1 MKRKLA
7 FVVQRYGLEVN
18 GGAELLSRQLV
29 EHLQNRYDIEVL
41 TTKAV
46 EYTTWKN
53 EYTNDIDVI
62 HGVTVRR
69 FGVDKPRD
77 LNKFGKFSGKVI
89 GNPAHTMEQEEEWFE
104 MQGPHVPQLIQY
116 IQDHA
121 EDYEAFIFMTYLYY
135 TTVKGLPKV
144 KDKAILIST
153 AHDEPP
159 IYLKTFEKLFQMP
172 KAFFYLTV
180 EEKKFVE
187 RKFRNSH
194 IINNDGL
201 GGSGVEVP
209 EKIDSEKFK
218 TERSIP
224 NYMVYAGRIDE
235 AKGCKEL
242 FDYFLRYKKENDNDL
257 KLVMMGKPVIPI
269 PKSDDIISLGFVSDQ
284 EKFDVMSGAKFL
296 IMPSPFESLSIV
308 VLEAMTLSVPV
319 IVNGRCDV
327 LKGHCVR
334 SNGGLYYQSYYEF
347 EGCINYMLQ
356 HKEIAEAMGKNGR
369 QYVNDNYT
377 WDKIVERFVEIV
389 EQVCG
394 LQTNGESV

>member
-29 EHLQNRYDIEVL
+29 EHLQKQYDIEVL
-41 TTKAV
+41 TTKAI

-53 EYTNDIDVI
+53 EYSNDVDVI
-62 HGVTVRR
+62 NGVTVRR
-69 FGVDKPRD
+69 FSVDKPRD

-89 GNPAHTMEQEEEWFE
+89 GNPAHTMEQEQEWFE
-104 MQGPHVPQLIQY
+104 MQGPHAPELITY
-116 IQDHA
+116 IKDHA
-121 EDYEAFIFMTYLYY
+121 DDYEAFIFMTYLYY
-135 TTVKGLPKV
+135 TTVKGLPLV

-159 IYLKTFEKLFQMP
+159 IYLKTFEKLFLMP

-187 RKFRNSH
+187 RKFCNAH
-194 IINNDGL
+194 ILNNGGM

-209 EKIDSEKFK
+209 EHIDSEAFQK
-218 TERSIP
+218 ERGIP
-224 NYMVYAGRIDE
+224 DYMVYAGRIDE

-242 FDYFLRYKKENDNDL
+242 FDYFLRYKQENDNDL

-269 PKSDDIISLGFVSDQ
+269 PKTADIVSLGFVSDQ

-327 LKGHCVR
+327 LKGHCTR
-334 SNGGLYYQSYYEF
+334 SNGGLYYKSYYEF
-347 EGCINYMLQ
+347 EGCVNYMLT
-356 HKEIAEAMGKNGR
+356 HKETAEAMGKNGKR
-369 QYVNDNYT
+369 YVDENYT
-377 WDKIVERFVEIV
+377 WEKITDRFVDIVEK
-389 EQVCG
+389 VC
-394 LQTNGESV
+394 TR

>member
-29 EHLQNRYDIEVL
+29 EHLQQQYDIEVL
-41 TTKAV
+41 TTKAI

-53 EYTNDIDVI
+53 EYTNDVDVI
-62 HGVTVRR
+62 NGVTVRR

-77 LNKFGKFSGKVI
+77 LNRFGKFSGKVI
-89 GNPAHTMEQEEEWFE
+89 GNPEHTMEQEEQWFE
-104 MQGPHVPQLIQY
+104 MQGPHVPELIDY
-116 IQDHA
+116 IKDHA
-121 EDYEAFIFMTYLYY
+121 DDYEAFIFKTYLYY
-135 TTVKGLPKV
+135 TTVKGLPLV

-159 IYLKTFEKLFQMP
+159 IYLKTFDTLFQMP
-172 KAFFYLTV
+172 KALFYLTV

-187 RKFRNSH
+187 RKFRNER
-194 IINNDGL
+194 IINNDGY

-209 EKIDSEKFK
+209 DTIDSQFCKNK
-218 TERSIP
+218 YGID

-242 FDYFLRYKKENDNDL
+242 FDYFLRYKKENQNDL

-269 PKSDDIISLGFVSDQ
+269 PKSDDIVSLGFVSDQ

-319 IVNGRCDV
+319 VVNGRCDV

-334 SNGGLYYQSYYEF
+334 SNGGLYYKSYYEF
-347 EGCINYMLQ
+347 EGCVNYMLT
-356 HKEIAEAMGKNGR
+356 HPDTAAGMGANGR
-369 QYVNDNYT
+369 KYVDANYT
-377 WDKIVERFVEIV
+377 WEKITDRFIDIVER
-389 EQVCG
+389 VC
-394 LQTNGESV
+394 N

>member
-29 EHLQNRYDIEVL
+29 EHLQQQYDIEVL
-41 TTKAV
+41 TTKAI

-53 EYTNDIDVI
+53 EYTNDVDVI
-62 HGVTVRR
+62 NGVTVRR

-77 LNKFGKFSGKVI
+77 LNRFGKFSGKVI
-89 GNPAHTMEQEEEWFE
+89 GNPEHTMEQEEQWFE
-104 MQGPHVPQLIQY
+104 MQGPHVPELIDY
-116 IQDHA
+116 IKYHA
-121 EDYEAFIFMTYLYY
+121 DDYEAFIFMTYLYY
-135 TTVKGLPKV
+135 TTVKGLPLV

-159 IYLKTFEKLFQMP
+159 IYLKTFDTLFQMP
-172 KAFFYLTV
+172 KALFYLTV

-187 RKFRNSH
+187 RKFRNER
-194 IINNDGL
+194 IINNDGY

-209 EKIDSEKFK
+209 DTIDSQFCKNK
-218 TERSIP
+218 YGID

-242 FDYFLRYKKENDNDL
+242 FDYFLRYKKENQNDL

-269 PKSDDIISLGFVSDQ
+269 PKSDDIVSLGFVSDQ

-319 IVNGRCDV
+319 VVNGRCDV

-334 SNGGLYYQSYYEF
+334 SNGGLYYKSYYEF
-347 EGCINYMLQ
+347 EGCVNYMLT
-356 HKEIAEAMGKNGR
+356 HPDTAAGMGANGR
-369 QYVNDNYT
+369 KYVDANYT
-377 WDKIVERFVEIV
+377 WEKITDRFIDIVER
-389 EQVCG
+389 VC
-394 LQTNGESV
+394 N

>member
-29 EHLQNRYDIEVL
+29 EHLQQQYDIEVL
-41 TTKAV
+41 TTKAI

-53 EYTNDIDVI
+53 EYTNDVDVI
-62 HGVTVRR
+62 NGVTVRR

-77 LNKFGKFSGKVI
+77 LNRFGKFSGKVI
-89 GNPAHTMEQEEEWFE
+89 GNPEHTMEQEEQWFE
-104 MQGPHVPQLIQY
+104 MQGPHVPELIDY
-116 IQDHA
+116 IIDHA
-121 EDYEAFIFMTYLYY
+121 DDYEAFIYMTYLYY
-135 TTVKGLPKV
+135 TTVKGLPLV

-159 IYLKTFEKLFQMP
+159 IYLKTFDTLFQMP
-172 KAFFYLTV
+172 KALFYLTV

-187 RKFRNSH
+187 RKFRNER
-194 IINNDGL
+194 IINNDGY

-209 EKIDSEKFK
+209 DTIDSQFCKNK
-218 TERSIP
+218 YGID

-242 FDYFLRYKKENDNDL
+242 FDYFLRYKKENQNDL

-269 PKSDDIISLGFVSDQ
+269 PKSDDIVSLGFVSDQ

-319 IVNGRCDV
+319 VVNGRCDV

-334 SNGGLYYQSYYEF
+334 SNGGLYYKSYYEF
-347 EGCINYMLQ
+347 EGCVNYMLT
-356 HKEIAEAMGKNGR
+356 HPDTAAGMGANGR
-369 QYVNDNYT
+369 KYVDANYT
-377 WDKIVERFVEIV
+377 WEKITDRFIDIVER
-389 EQVCG
+389 VC
-394 LQTNGESV
+394 N

>member
-29 EHLQNRYDIEVL
+29 EHLQQQYDIEVL
-41 TTKAV
+41 TTKAI

-53 EYTNDIDVI
+53 EYTNDVDVI
-62 HGVTVRR
+62 NGVTVRR

-77 LNKFGKFSGKVI
+77 LNRFGKFSGKVI
-89 GNPAHTMEQEEEWFE
+89 GNPEHTMEQEEQWFE
-104 MQGPHVPQLIQY
+104 MQGPHVPELIDH
-116 IQDHA
+116 IKDHA
-121 EDYEAFIFMTYLYY
+121 YDYEAFIFMTYLYY
-135 TTVKGLPKV
+135 TTVKGLPLV

-159 IYLKTFEKLFQMP
+159 IYLKTFDTLFQMP
-172 KAFFYLTV
+172 KALFYLTV

-187 RKFRNSH
+187 RKFRNER
-194 IINNDGL
+194 IINNDGY

-209 EKIDSEKFK
+209 DTIDSQFCKNK
-218 TERSIP
+218 YGID

-242 FDYFLRYKKENDNDL
+242 FDYFLRYKKENQNDL

-269 PKSDDIISLGFVSDQ
+269 PKSDDIVSLGFVSDQ

-319 IVNGRCDV
+319 VVNGRCDV

-334 SNGGLYYQSYYEF
+334 SNGGLYYKSYYEF
-347 EGCINYMLQ
+347 EGCVNYMLT
-356 HKEIAEAMGKNGR
+356 HPDTAAGMGANGR
-369 QYVNDNYT
+369 KYVDANYT
-377 WDKIVERFVEIV
+377 WEKITDRFIDIVER
-389 EQVCG
+389 VC
-394 LQTNGESV
+394 N

>member
-18 GGAELLSRQLV
+18 GGAETLSRELV
-29 EHLQNRYDIEVL
+29 EKLSDIYDIEVI

-53 EYTNDIDVI
+53 EYTADVEEI
-62 HGVTVRR
+62 NGITVRR
-69 FGVDKPRD
+69 FGVDHPR
-77 LNKFGKFSGKVI
+77 NVSKFDKYCSKVM
-89 GNPAHTMEQEEEWFE
+89 GSAPHTMEQEEEWFE
-104 MQGPHVPQLIQY
+104 LQGPHCPDLIQY
-116 IQDHA
+116 IEDHSD
-121 EDYEAFIFMTYLYY
+121 DYEAFIFMTYLYY

-159 IYLKTFEKLFQMP
+159 IYLKTFDSLFQMP

-194 IINNDGL
+194 IINNGGY

-209 EKIDSEKFK
+209 DQIDSENFK
-218 TERSIP
+218 KEHGINR
-224 NYMVYAGRIDE
+224 YMVYAGRIDE
-235 AKGCKEL
+235 SKGCKEL
-242 FDYFLRYKKENDNDL
+242 FDFFLRYKKENDNDI

-269 PKSDDIISLGFVSDQ
+269 PKNKDIISLGFVSEQ
-284 EKFDVMSGAKFL
+284 MKYDVMSGAEFL
-296 IMPSPFESLSIV
+296 IMSSPFESLSIV
-308 VLEAMTLSVPV
+308 VLEALKLSVPV
-319 IVNGRCDV
+319 LCNGKCDV

-334 SNGGLYYQSYYEF
+334 SNAGLYYKNYYEF
-347 EGCINYMLQ
+347 EGCTNYLLTHEEERKQ
-356 HKEIAEAMGKNGR
+356 MGENGVR
-369 QYVNDNYT
+369 YVDENYT
-377 WDKIVERFVEIV
+377 WDKIVKRFVDIV
-389 EQVCG
+389 EQV
-394 LQTNGESV
+394 VK

>member
-29 EHLQNRYDIEVL
+29 EHLTDRYDIEVL
-41 TTKAV
+41 TTKAI

-53 EYTNDIDVI
+53 EYTADEEVINDVK
-62 HGVTVRR
+62 VKR
-69 FGVDKPRD
+69 FGVEKPRD
-77 LNKFGKFSGKVI
+77 LNKFGKLSGKVI
-89 GNPAHTMEQEEEWFE
+89 GNPAHTMEQEDEWFD
-104 MQGPHVPQLIQY
+104 MQGPLVPELIQY
-116 IQDHA
+116 IEDHA
-121 EDYEAFIFMTYLYY
+121 NDYEAFIFMTYLYY
-135 TTVKGLPKV
+135 TTVKGLPRV

-187 RKFRNSH
+187 RKFNNAH
-194 IINNDGL
+194 IINNGGF

-209 EKIDSEKFK
+209 EHIDSEKFK
-218 TERSIP
+218 KEHNIP

-242 FDYFLRYKKENDNDL
+242 FDYFLRYKQENQNDL

-269 PKSDDIISLGFVSDQ
+269 PKSADIISLGFVSEQ

-319 IVNGRCDV
+319 LVNGRCDV

-334 SNGGLYYQSYYEF
+334 SNGGLYYKSYYEF
-347 EGCINYMLQ
+347 EGCTNYILE
-356 HKEIAEAMGKNGR
+356 HRRTAEIMGKNG
-369 QYVNDNYT
+369 QAYVKDNYT
-377 WDKIVERFVEIV
+377 WDKIVNRFSDIV
-389 EQVCG
+389 EKVC
-394 LQTNGESV
+394 EK

>member
-29 EHLQNRYDIEVL
+29 EHLQNKYDIEVL

-53 EYTNDIDVI
+53 EYTNDVDVI
-62 HGVTVRR
+62 NGVTVKR
-69 FGVDKPRD
+69 FGVEKPRD

-89 GNPAHTMEQEEEWFE
+89 GNPAHTMEQEEQWFE
-104 MQGPHVPQLIQY
+104 MQGPLVPELVEY
-116 IQDHA
+116 IKKHA
-121 EDYEAFIFMTYLYY
+121 DAYEAFIFMTYLYY
-135 TTVKGLPKV
+135 TTVKGLPCV

-159 IYLKTFEKLFQMP
+159 IYLKTFDTLFQMP

-187 RKFRNSH
+187 RKFGNAH
-194 IINNDGL
+194 ILNNEGM

-209 EKIDSEKFK
+209 AQINSRYCADKYGVD
-218 TERSIP
+218 

-242 FDYFLRYKKENDNDL
+242 FDYFLRYKQENNNGL

-269 PKSDDIISLGFVSDQ
+269 PKSDDIISLGFVSEQ

-334 SNGGLYYQSYYEF
+334 SNGGLYYKSYYEF
-347 EGCINYMLQ
+347 EGCVNYMLE
-356 HKEIAEAMGKNGR
+356 HEDTAKAMGCNGR
-369 QYVNDNYT
+369 HYADENYT
-377 WDKIVERFVEIV
+377 WDKITDRFVDIV
-389 EQVCG
+389 EQVC
-394 LQTNGESV
+394 S

>member
-89 GNPAHTMEQEEEWFE
+89 GNPAHTMEQEQEWFE

-218 TERSIP
+218 TERNIP

-257 KLVMMGKPVIPI
+257 KLVMMGKPVISI

-296 IMPSPFESLSIV
+296 MMPSPFESLSIV

>member
-29 EHLQNRYDIEVL
+29 EHLQQQYDIEVL
-41 TTKAV
+41 TTKAI

-53 EYTNDIDVI
+53 EYTNDVDVI
-62 HGVTVRR
+62 NGVTVRR

-77 LNKFGKFSGKVI
+77 LNRFGKFSGKVI
-89 GNPAHTMEQEEEWFE
+89 GNPEHTMEQEEQWFE
-104 MQGPHVPQLIQY
+104 MQGPHVPELIDY
-116 IQDHA
+116 IKDHA
-121 EDYEAFIFMTYLYY
+121 DGYEAFIFMTYLYY
-135 TTVKGLPKV
+135 TTVKGLPLV

-159 IYLKTFEKLFQMP
+159 IYLKTFDTLFQMP
-172 KAFFYLTV
+172 KALFYLTV

-187 RKFRNSH
+187 RKFRNER
-194 IINNDGL
+194 IINNDGY

-209 EKIDSEKFK
+209 DTIDSQFCKNK
-218 TERSIP
+218 YGID

-242 FDYFLRYKKENDNDL
+242 FDYFLRYKKENQNDL

-269 PKSDDIISLGFVSDQ
+269 PKSDDIVSLGFVSDQ

-319 IVNGRCDV
+319 VVNGRCDV

-334 SNGGLYYQSYYEF
+334 SNGGLYYKSYYEF
-347 EGCINYMLQ
+347 EGCVNYMLT
-356 HKEIAEAMGKNGR
+356 HPDTAAGMGANGR
-369 QYVNDNYT
+369 KYVDANYT
-377 WDKIVERFVEIV
+377 WEKITDRFIDIVER
-389 EQVCG
+389 VC
-394 LQTNGESV
+394 N

>member
-29 EHLQNRYDIEVL
+29 EHLQQQYDIEVL
-41 TTKAV
+41 TTKAI

-53 EYTNDIDVI
+53 EYTNDVDVI
-62 HGVTVRR
+62 NGVTVRR

-77 LNKFGKFSGKVI
+77 LNRFGKFSGKVI
-89 GNPAHTMEQEEEWFE
+89 GNPEHTMEQEEQWFE
-104 MQGPHVPQLIQY
+104 MQGPHVPELIDY
-116 IQDHA
+116 IKDHA
-121 EDYEAFIFMTYLYY
+121 DDYEAFIFMTYLYY
-135 TTVKGLPKV
+135 TTVKGLPLV

-159 IYLKTFEKLFQMP
+159 IYLKTFDTLFQMP

-187 RKFRNSH
+187 RKFRNEH
-194 IINNDGL
+194 IINNDGY

-209 EKIDSEKFK
+209 DTIDSQFCKNK
-218 TERSIP
+218 YGID

-242 FDYFLRYKKENDNDL
+242 FDYFLRYKKENQNDL
-257 KLVMMGKPVIPI
+257 KLVMMGKTVIPI
-269 PKSDDIISLGFVSDQ
+269 PKSDDIVSLGFVSDQ

-319 IVNGRCDV
+319 VVNGRCDV

-334 SNGGLYYQSYYEF
+334 SNGGLYYKSYYEF
-347 EGCINYMLQ
+347 EGCVNYMLT
-356 HKEIAEAMGKNGR
+356 HPDTAAGMGANGR
-369 QYVNDNYT
+369 KYVDANYT
-377 WDKIVERFVEIV
+377 WEKITDRFIDIVER
-389 EQVCG
+389 VC
-394 LQTNGESV
+394 N

>member
-29 EHLQNRYDIEVL
+29 EHLTDRYDIEVL
-41 TTKAV
+41 TTKAI

-53 EYTNDIDVI
+53 EYTADEEVI
-62 HGVTVRR
+62 NGVKVKR
-69 FGVDKPRD
+69 FGVEKPRD

-89 GNPAHTMEQEEEWFE
+89 GNPAHTMEQEEEWFDL
-104 MQGPHVPQLIQY
+104 QGPLVPELIQY
-116 IQDHA
+116 IEDHA
-121 EDYEAFIFMTYLYY
+121 DDYEAFIFMTYLYY

-187 RKFRNSH
+187 RKFNNAH

-209 EKIDSEKFK
+209 EHIDSEKFK
-218 TERSIP
+218 KERNIP

-242 FDYFLRYKKENDNDL
+242 FDYFLRYKQENQNDL
-257 KLVMMGKPVIPI
+257 KLVMMGKPVIHI
-269 PKSDDIISLGFVSDQ
+269 PKSEDIISLGFVSEQ

-319 IVNGRCDV
+319 LVNGRCDV

-334 SNGGLYYQSYYEF
+334 SNGGLYYKSYYEF
-347 EGCINYMLQ
+347 EGCTNYILE
-356 HKEIAEAMGKNGR
+356 HECTAEIMGENG
-369 QYVNDNYT
+369 QAYVQDNYT
-377 WDKIVERFVEIV
+377 WDKIVNRFSDIV
-389 EQVCG
+389 EQVC
-394 LQTNGESV
+394 EK

>member
-29 EHLQNRYDIEVL
+29 EHLQNQYDIEVL

-62 HGVTVRR
+62 NGVTVRR
-69 FGVDKPRD
+69 FSVDKPRD

-89 GNPAHTMEQEEEWFE
+89 GNPAHTLEQEEEWFE
-104 MQGPHVPQLIQY
+104 MQGPHVPQLVQY
-116 IQDHA
+116 IEDHA
-121 EDYEAFIFMTYLYY
+121 GDYEAFIFMTYLYY

-180 EEKKFVE
+180 EEKRFVE
-187 RKFRNSH
+187 RKFQNAH
-194 IINNDGL
+194 IINNGGL

-209 EKIDSEKFK
+209 VKIDSEKFK
-218 TERSIP
+218 TERNIP

-334 SNGGLYYQSYYEF
+334 SNGGLYYKSYYEF

-356 HKEIAEAMGKNGR
+356 HQDIAEAMGKNGK
-369 QYVNDNYT
+369 QYVDDHYT
-377 WDKIVERFVEIV
+377 WDKIVERFVDIV
-389 EQVCG
+389 EQVCT
-394 LQTNGESV
+394 LQPNGERV

>member
-29 EHLQNRYDIEVL
+29 EHLQQQYDIEVL
-41 TTKAV
+41 TTKAI

-53 EYTNDIDVI
+53 EYTNDVDVI
-62 HGVTVRR
+62 NGVTVRR

-77 LNKFGKFSGKVI
+77 LNRFGKFSGKVI
-89 GNPAHTMEQEEEWFE
+89 GNPEHTMEQEEQWFE
-104 MQGPHVPQLIQY
+104 MQGPHVPELIDY
-116 IQDHA
+116 IKDHA
-121 EDYEAFIFMTYLYY
+121 DAYEAFIFMTYLYY
-135 TTVKGLPKV
+135 TTVKGLPLV

-159 IYLKTFEKLFQMP
+159 IYLKTFDTLFQMP
-172 KAFFYLTV
+172 KALFYLTV

-187 RKFRNSH
+187 RKFRNER
-194 IINNDGL
+194 IINNDGY

-209 EKIDSEKFK
+209 DTIDSQFCKNK
-218 TERSIP
+218 YGID

-242 FDYFLRYKKENDNDL
+242 FDYFLRYKKENQNDL

-269 PKSDDIISLGFVSDQ
+269 PKSDDIVSLGFVSDQ

-319 IVNGRCDV
+319 VVNGRCDV

-334 SNGGLYYQSYYEF
+334 SNGGLYYKSYYEF
-347 EGCINYMLQ
+347 EGCVNYMLT
-356 HKEIAEAMGKNGR
+356 HPDTAAGMGANGR
-369 QYVNDNYT
+369 KYVDANYT
-377 WDKIVERFVEIV
+377 WEKITDRFIDIVER
-389 EQVCG
+389 VC
-394 LQTNGESV
+394 N

>member
-29 EHLQNRYDIEVL
+29 EQLQQQYDIEVL
-41 TTKAV
+41 TTKAI

-53 EYTNDIDVI
+53 EYTNDVDVI
-62 HGVTVRR
+62 NGVTVRR

-77 LNKFGKFSGKVI
+77 LNRFGKFSGKVI
-89 GNPAHTMEQEEEWFE
+89 GNPEHTMEQEEQWFE
-104 MQGPHVPQLIQY
+104 MQGPHVPVLIDY
-116 IQDHA
+116 IKHHA
-121 EDYEAFIFMTYLYY
+121 DDYEAFIFMTYLYY
-135 TTVKGLPKV
+135 TTVKGLPLV

-159 IYLKTFEKLFQMP
+159 IYLKTFDTLFQMP
-172 KAFFYLTV
+172 KALFYLTV

-187 RKFRNSH
+187 RKFRNER
-194 IINNDGL
+194 IINNDGY

-209 EKIDSEKFK
+209 DTIDSQFCKNK
-218 TERSIP
+218 YGID

-242 FDYFLRYKKENDNDL
+242 FDYFLRYKKENQNDL

-269 PKSDDIISLGFVSDQ
+269 PKSDDIVSLGFVSDQ

-319 IVNGRCDV
+319 VVNGRCDV

-334 SNGGLYYQSYYEF
+334 SNGGLYYKSYYEF
-347 EGCINYMLQ
+347 EGCVNYMLT
-356 HKEIAEAMGKNGR
+356 HPDTAAGMGANGR
-369 QYVNDNYT
+369 KYVDANYT
-377 WDKIVERFVEIV
+377 WEKITDRFIDIVER
-389 EQVCG
+389 VC
-394 LQTNGESV
+394 N

>member
-29 EHLQNRYDIEVL
+29 EHLTDRYGIEVL
-41 TTKAV
+41 TTKAI

-53 EYTNDIDVI
+53 EYTADEEVI
-62 HGVTVRR
+62 NGVKVKR
-69 FGVDKPRD
+69 FGVEKPRD

-89 GNPAHTMEQEEEWFE
+89 GNPAHTMEQEEEWFDL
-104 MQGPHVPQLIQY
+104 QGPLVPELIQY
-116 IQDHA
+116 IEDHA
-121 EDYEAFIFMTYLYY
+121 DDYEAFIFMTYLYY

-187 RKFRNSH
+187 RKFNNAH

-209 EKIDSEKFK
+209 EHIDSEKFK
-218 TERSIP
+218 KERNIP

-242 FDYFLRYKKENDNDL
+242 FEYFLRYKQENQNDL

-269 PKSDDIISLGFVSDQ
+269 PKSEDIISLGFVSEQ

-319 IVNGRCDV
+319 LVNGRCDV

-334 SNGGLYYQSYYEF
+334 SNGGLYYKSYYEF
-347 EGCINYMLQ
+347 EGCTNYILE
-356 HKEIAEAMGKNGR
+356 HECTAEIMGKNG
-369 QYVNDNYT
+369 QAYVKDNYT
-377 WDKIVERFVEIV
+377 WDKIVNRFSDIV
-389 EQVCG
+389 EQVC
-394 LQTNGESV
+394 EK

>member
-29 EHLQNRYDIEVL
+29 EHLQQQYDIEVQ
-41 TTKAV
+41 TTKAI

-53 EYTNDIDVI
+53 EYTNDVDVI
-62 HGVTVRR
+62 NGVTVRR
-69 FGVDKPRD
+69 FGVDKPRE
-77 LNKFGKFSGKVI
+77 LNRFGKFSGKVI
-89 GNPAHTMEQEEEWFE
+89 GNPEHTMEQEEQWFE
-104 MQGPHVPQLIQY
+104 MQGPHVPELIDY
-116 IQDHA
+116 IKDHVD
-121 EDYEAFIFMTYLYY
+121 DYEAFIFMTYLYY
-135 TTVKGLPKV
+135 TTVKGLQLV
-144 KDKAILIST
+144 NDKAILIST

-159 IYLKTFEKLFQMP
+159 IYLKTFDTLFQMP
-172 KAFFYLTV
+172 KALFYLTV

-187 RKFRNSH
+187 RKFRNER
-194 IINNDGL
+194 IINNDGY

-209 EKIDSEKFK
+209 DTIDSQFCKNK
-218 TERSIP
+218 YGND

-242 FDYFLRYKKENDNDL
+242 FDYFLRYKKENQNDL

-269 PKSDDIISLGFVSDQ
+269 PKSDDIVSLGFVSDQ

-319 IVNGRCDV
+319 VVNGRCDV

-334 SNGGLYYQSYYEF
+334 SNGGLYYKSYYEF
-347 EGCINYMLQ
+347 EGCVNYMLT
-356 HKEIAEAMGKNGR
+356 HPDTAAGMGANGR
-369 QYVNDNYT
+369 KYVDANYT
-377 WDKIVERFVEIV
+377 WEKITDRFIDIVER
-389 EQVCG
+389 VC
-394 LQTNGESV
+394 N

>member
-29 EHLQNRYDIEVL
+29 EHLQDHYDIEVL

-53 EYTNDIDVI
+53 EYPNDVDVI
-62 HGVTVRR
+62 NGITVRR
-69 FGVDKPRD
+69 FGVDRPRD
-77 LNKFGKFSGKVI
+77 LNKFDKLSGKVI
-89 GNPAHTMEQEEEWFE
+89 GNPAHTVEQEEEWFE

-116 IQDHA
+116 IEDHA
-121 EDYEAFIFMTYLYY
+121 GDYEAFIFMTYLYY

-144 KDKAILIST
+144 KDKAVLIST

-159 IYLKTFEKLFQMP
+159 IYLKTFESLFQMP

-209 EKIDSEKFK
+209 EQIDSERFK
-218 TERSIP
+218 KERNIP

-269 PKSDDIISLGFVSDQ
+269 PKSGDIISLGFVSEQ
-284 EKFDVMSGAKFL
+284 EKFDVMSGARFL

-334 SNGGLYYQSYYEF
+334 SNGGLYYKSYYEF
-347 EGCINYMLQ
+347 EGCVNYMLQ
-356 HKEIAEAMGKNGR
+356 HKETADAMGKNGKY
-369 QYVNDNYT
+369 YVEDNYT
-377 WDKIVERFVEIV
+377 WERIVERFVDIV
-389 EQVCG
+389 EQVCK
-394 LQTNGESV
+394 SCS